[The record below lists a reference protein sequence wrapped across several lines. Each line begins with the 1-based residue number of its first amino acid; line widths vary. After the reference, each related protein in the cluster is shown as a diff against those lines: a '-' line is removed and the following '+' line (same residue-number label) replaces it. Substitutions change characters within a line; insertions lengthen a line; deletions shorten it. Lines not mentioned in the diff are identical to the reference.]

1 MNEHIDQLMQTFKTI
16 VHDQRSLEMKAYAEA
31 HDVPIIQEIGLELM
45 LQLLRIKAPASI
57 LEIGSAIGYSA
68 MMMARHLPKVQI
80 TTIERDPV
88 RYAEANKFLENSE
101 VKNRI
106 LLLEADALEISNEEL
121 PLASYDVIFIDA
133 AKAQYQKFFEKYAPL
148 LKDDGMIISDN
159 LLFHGLVFETEAIE
173 SRNLRR
179 LVQKINHYNEW
190 LAKHLDYDTVLL
202 PIGDGLA
209 ISKKK
214 TEVQL

>member
-1 MNEHIDQLMQTFKTI
+1 MNAHIDQLMQTFKTI